1 MTSSFQC
8 NNNTKTE
15 KKRIDRLYVFPT
27 TFSATARTHTQ
38 THTHTHPSKSKNRAE
53 RRWPPRRAHFYFLLF
68 FASSLPPSSLATNY
82 SRTRK
87 PNSTSNRAAS
97 TWSTPRTSCAE
108 ATALCA
114 KTSWNGSNRSQ
125 KTIAGDQCWN
135 GASKSSRESS
145 VGARL
150 GRGMEV
156 IWATFREGR

>member
-15 KKRIDRLYVFPT
+15 KKKNRSTLRIPDNFFRD
-27 TFSATARTHTQ
+27 SANTHTN
-38 THTHTHPSKSKNRAE
+38 THTHPSKSKNRAE
-53 RRWPPRRAHFYFLLF
+53 RRWPLRRAHFYFLLF